1 MMKSPEEHDPIWNL
15 LLKSKRQQPSAFFV
29 RNVVREARKL
39 GSESQQG
46 GWTVFIARFKRPW
59 LAVPLATGAVAL
71 LITALTYVQTLSP
84 PSSNV
89 DVAMVETVKTVK
101 TVKTVDGQASIAP
114 LESPASEA
122 TASTDDS
129 ANTITED
136 VERIGYLGELVAV
149 SDPGDLD
156 DAALADLLA
165 LR

>member
-1 MMKSPEEHDPIWNL
+1 MMKSPEEHDPIWDL
-15 LLKSKRQQPSAFFV
+15 LLKSKQQPPSAFFV

-46 GWTVFIARFKRPW
+46 GWTAFVAWLKRPL

-71 LITALTYVQTLSP
+71 LITALTYVQTLAP

-89 DVAMVETVKTVK
+89 DVARDG
-101 TVKTVDGQASIAP
+101 TVDGKASIVP
-114 LESPASEA
+114 VESSASRVA
-122 TASTDDS
+122 ASTDYP
-129 ANTITED
+129 ATTITED

>member
-101 TVKTVDGQASIAP
+101 TVDGQASIAP